1 MGEALFIER
10 YDGRIDDEFHAEF
23 TSLAPNKAGQKRAH
37 NDRQRARIVPAGIG
51 PPAP

>member
-23 TSLAPNKAGQKRAH
+23 TSLAPSKAGQKRARIMIVKEPESF
-37 NDRQRARIVPAGIG
+37 RQV
-51 PPAP
+51 